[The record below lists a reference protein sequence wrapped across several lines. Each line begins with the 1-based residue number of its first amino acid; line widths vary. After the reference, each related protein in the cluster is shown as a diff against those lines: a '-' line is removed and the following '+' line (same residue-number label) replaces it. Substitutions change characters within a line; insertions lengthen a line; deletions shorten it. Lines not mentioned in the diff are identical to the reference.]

1 MVNKGI
7 RYMMCKD
14 CARELARTREVWR
27 RMEERRKAKAEC
39 KRYLRRIRRSG
50 EKVEESTRSVSFR
63 TKRKCIRCNQIKL
76 W

>member
-1 MVNKGI
+1 MTKKGI
-7 RYMMCKD
+7 RYIMCKD

-27 RMEERRKAKAEC
+27 RMQEERKAKAEY
-39 KRYLRRIRRSG
+39 KRYLRCIRRSG
-50 EKVEESTRSVSFR
+50 EKVEGSTRTVSFR